1 MQRQEDYQES
11 RSQGMR
17 PRMAQACVDQ
27 AAPRLLTRTLLRD
40 QVVHDAGRY
49 YELSLIEAEILR
61 DVNAKGGRGRSHC
74 VVLLNFFK
82 FQGHACMVFETLGM
96 SLYDFLKSN
105 DYIPFPLYCV
115 QSFARQVRQDRG
127 RALAFATRMRA
138 RSHPPTRSSARYMS
152 PRCSRRSSS
161 CTRCPSC
168 IPTSNQRTCCCATP
182 SSERNRCTVCGGT
195 GLGGGAFANPPTVDE
210 ASEPRAIDHTRD
222 REKRAPL

>member
-1 MQRQEDYQES
+1 
-11 RSQGMR
+11 
-17 PRMAQACVDQ
+17 MAA
-27 AAPRLLTRTLLRD
+27 

-115 QSFARQVRQDRG
+115 QSFARQV
-127 RALAFATRMRA
+127 
-138 RSHPPTRSSARYMS
+138 
-152 PRCSRRSSS
+152 
-161 CTRCPSC
+161 
-168 IPTSNQRTCCCATP
+168 
-182 SSERNRCTVCGGT
+182 NRCHQRVCGSCM
-195 GLGGGAFANPPTVDE
+195 V
-210 ASEPRAIDHTRD
+210 
-222 REKRAPL
+222 